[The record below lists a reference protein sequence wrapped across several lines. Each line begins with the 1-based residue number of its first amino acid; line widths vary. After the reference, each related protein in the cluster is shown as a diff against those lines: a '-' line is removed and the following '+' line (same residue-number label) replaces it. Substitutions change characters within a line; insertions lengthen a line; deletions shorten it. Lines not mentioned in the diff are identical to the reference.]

1 MTKKAFIGA
10 LLLSSCLGLSA
21 KSVKAPSGGKVI
33 SDNLI
38 GIFFEDI
45 SFSADG
51 GLYADLVQNGSFEYS
66 PAQRDGWGPGT
77 NWKFIRPGHSAGFI
91 EPRMDNTIHPNN
103 PTYMRIYAERI
114 GHYYDFNG
122 WTGVGMQNEGFFGMN
137 IKSGAKYNFSVFF
150 RSVEGNAKK
159 VRIVLASKDN
169 KILAE
174 TEINTKGSGW
184 QKYSAELTANA
195 DCKEANLQIL
205 LLDKGNLARR
215 GQDQLHGH
223 RRPFD
228 ELHHN
233 NHQRHQL
240 CSDRLC
246 RDFSGRILDHDR
258 HHHLYQRSGTNKG
271 NRYSARHWRF
281 QARCVPRVQCGDHH
295 HRLYRRRARHRY
307 DAAAQYPDQFDR
319 PRPDGDPVAQL
330 RAAAGRR
337 SRAGT
342 HQHGADLYCRPDPCW
357 DRGKEGPGRSAANRI
372 KNPALAVGKGLF
384 VT

>member
-114 GHYYDFNG
+114 GHYYDFDG

-205 LLDKGNLARR
+205 LLDKGNLDVDMVSLMP
-215 GQDQLHGH
+215 QDTYHGH
-223 RRPFD
+223 GLRKD
-228 ELHHN
+228 LAEALEALHP
-233 NHQRHQL
+233 
-240 CSDRLC
+240 DRK
-246 RDFSGRILDHDR
+246 S
-258 HHHLYQRSGTNKG
+258 
-271 NRYSARHWRF
+271 
-281 QARCVPRVQCGDHH
+281 VV
-295 HRLYRRRARHRY
+295 
-307 DAAAQYPDQFDR
+307 
-319 PRPDGDPVAQL
+319 
-330 RAAAGRR
+330 
-337 SRAGT
+337 
-342 HQHGADLYCRPDPCW
+342 
-357 DRGKEGPGRSAANRI
+357 
-372 KNPALAVGKGLF
+372 
-384 VT
+384 